1 MGLMV
6 ILQYAKKL
14 DDGRYRYRRRYPED
28 LRAELGWEFI
38 RTSDTPLSE
47 KAFLRWHQD
56 REAEFGTA
64 VKSARRLSVPSTAT
78 PRELH
83 EAARE
88 LARQLLEG
96 VVGLDEDDAR
106 QLVAETVAAKYP
118 EDPETGDRTGI
129 RSGDSAIIKALMEP
143 EAKTPEPTMADVK
156 HLYQSEKVGD
166 RTTER
171 GRKNGNDTDRV
182 FRLAEEALGER
193 AKLPLTKLGAADARA
208 VRDHMLKRTKAGK
221 QGETIKA
228 SSVRRELNVLAS
240 AWKVALKGFDLN
252 QGAKAINI
260 FEGLNIPQEGAQ
272 SQQEERDPLPY
283 PVIKAMWTK
292 LQTARDK
299 EGGTLP
305 QQRLI
310 WRLLAGTGC
319 RESEIAG
326 LRVKDVNLAAA
337 IPHLKVTW
345 HEERRVKNRASIRSV
360 PLVGDALAAATEA
373 VANAGKSKELFARYY
388 GTGGGNR
395 LSAALM
401 KHLRDVRS
409 GDEPHKQVIHSLRH
423 NMADWL
429 RLARVET
436 RTENL
441 ILGHALG
448 GVGARVYGGS
458 PADLELTH
466 EAMKAAHLRAEQDMG
481 TTIAGGPL
489 PAQ

>member
-6 ILQYAKKL
+6 TLQHTKKL

-28 LRAELGWEFI
+28 VREALGWEFI
-38 RTSDTPLSE
+38 RTSADPLSN
-47 KAFLRWHQD
+47 KAMHRWHLD
-56 REAEFGTA
+56 REAELETE
-64 VKSARRLSVPSTAT
+64 VRTARRLSALTTAT
-78 PRELH
+78 DRELY
-83 EAARE
+83 EAAQVR
-88 LARQLLEG
+88 AGQLLEG
-96 VVGLDEDDAR
+96 VDGLDEDDAR
-106 QLVAETVAAKYP
+106 ATLAEHIATDYP
-118 EDPETGDRTGI
+118 EDPETGDRVGI
-129 RSGDSAIIKALMEP
+129 GRADAAIIAALMDP
-143 EAKTPEPTMADVK
+143 KLSAPEPTMADAK
-156 HLYQSEKVGD
+156 RLYLSERVGNT
-166 RTTER
+166 TTER
-171 GRKNGNDTDRV
+171 GRKNRSDTDRV
-182 FRLAEEALGER
+182 FRLAEDALGDR
-193 AKLPLTKLGAADARA
+193 AKLPLSKLADADARA

-221 QGETIKA
+221 NGETIKA

-252 QGAKAINI
+252 KGARAVNI
-260 FEGLNIPQEGAQ
+260 FEGLNILQEGAQ
-272 SQQEERDPLPY
+272 SQQDERDPLPY
-283 PVIKAMWTK
+283 PVIEAMWIK
-292 LQTARDK
+292 LRTAREK

-326 LRVKDVNLAAA
+326 LRVKDVNLAAS

-345 HEERRVKNRASIRSV
+345 HEDRRVKNRASLRSV

-373 VANAGKSKELFARYY
+373 VSNAGNSKELFPAYY
-388 GTGGGNR
+388 GNGGGNR

-401 KHLRDVRS
+401 KHLRNVRM
-409 GDEPHKQVIHSLRH
+409 GDDPTKQVIHSLRH

-466 EAMKAAHLRAEQDMG
+466 EAMKAAHQRAEQDMG
-481 TTIAGGPL
+481 TTISGVPL
-489 PAQ
+489 PPR